1 MDKVVQNHSCASI
14 SYGSSKTNFVVIA
27 FSCGGEIGIEST
39 ARSPARITVF
49 CGLSGIEK
57 TYGTREHRWVTRE
70 IVHARVNCPAF

>member
-14 SYGSSKTNFVVIA
+14 SSGSRKTNFVVIA

-49 CGLSGIEK
+49 AACLELKRPMALESLDGF
-57 TYGTREHRWVTRE
+57 TRE